1 MVTGAFTAALSRKSL
16 TIFASVI
23 ALGVMAL
30 GVVALGPRDASAASV
45 NINSMRVG
53 PPSMGHPFV
62 NSLGGG
68 INAHTDRAG
77 GQGGAGSGWAPRPLS
92 FAECYRRA
100 YLRLEK
106 LDSSMGYEFISA
118 TARHICGA

>member
-1 MVTGAFTAALSRKSL
+1 MVTGAVNGALSRKSL

-62 NSLGGG
+62 NTLGG
-68 INAHTDRAG
+68 A
-77 GQGGAGSGWAPRPLS
+77 
-92 FAECYRRA
+92 
-100 YLRLEK
+100 
-106 LDSSMGYEFISA
+106 SMRTP
-118 TARHICGA
+118 TARAVRAAQDQARLPVR